1 MLTNFF
7 SLQSLTRVIRSVCHP
22 GSAQHLSENFC
33 ERSAFMAPQ
42 WVSSEAWPLSPVEW
56 GFQGS
61 SKASKK
67 KVLTPQSRAPQL

>member
-1 MLTNFF
+1 
-7 SLQSLTRVIRSVCHP
+7 
-22 GSAQHLSENFC
+22 LSENFC

-67 KVLTPQSRAPQL
+67 KVLTPQSRAPQLWKKD

>member
-1 MLTNFF
+1 
-7 SLQSLTRVIRSVCHP
+7 
-22 GSAQHLSENFC
+22 LSENFS

-67 KVLTPQSRAPQL
+67 KVLMPQSRAPQL